1 MDQLKWGE
9 LGHGCK
15 CVRVCAVR
23 GWMGVWVNIGV
34 GVTVLSVLENVY
46 IYIKHMIVLTVL

>member
-1 MDQLKWGE
+1 MDVSV
-9 LGHGCK
+9 CA
-15 CVRVCAVR
+15 CVCAVR